1 MERGLIG
8 IQMFLDLQE
17 VFKRLTDMH
26 VKNILFKV
34 TVKEKVY
41 NFQSRRTEVGGG
53 TSVNSTEDHKE
64 E

>member
-1 MERGLIG
+1 
-8 IQMFLDLQE
+8 MFLDLQE

-26 VKNILFKV
+26 VKNIVFKV

-41 NFQSRRTEVGGG
+41 NFPSRRTEVGGG